1 MSITRGGQ
9 SCPYRPVPEGYSTVT
24 PYLIVTGA
32 AEAIDYY
39 TKVFGATELMR
50 FPGPDGKVGHAEIKI
65 GTSIVM
71 LADEAPDKGYRSPQS
86 LGGSGTGIMLYVE
99 DVDGV
104 FDRAI
109 AAGGKAQQAVTDQ
122 FYGDRSGSLID
133 PFGHMWTVATHVED
147 VAPDEMQR
155 RMEAMGQQA
164 TT

>member
-1 MSITRGGQ
+1 MSV
-9 SCPYRPVPEGYSTVT
+9 RPVPEGYSTVT

-147 VAPDEMQR
+147 VAPEEMQR

>member
-1 MSITRGGQ
+1 MSV
-9 SCPYRPVPEGYSTVT
+9 RPVPEGYSTVT

-99 DVDGV
+99 DVDRV
-104 FDRAI
+104 FERAI
-109 AAGGKAQQAVTDQ
+109 AAGGKTQQAVTDQ

-147 VAPDEMQR
+147 VAPEEMQR

-164 TT
+164 T

>member
-1 MSITRGGQ
+1 MAVQ
-9 SCPYRPVPEGYSTVT
+9 PVPEGYSTVT
-24 PYLIVTGA
+24 PYLIVSGA

-50 FPGPDGKVGHAEIKI
+50 FPGPDGKVSHAEIKI

-71 LADEAPDKGYRSPQS
+71 LADEAPDRGYRSPQS

-99 DVDGV
+99 DVDSV
-104 FDRAI
+104 FGRAI
-109 AAGGKAQQAVTDQ
+109 AAGGKTHQAVADQ

-147 VAPDEMQR
+147 VAPEEMQR

>member
-1 MSITRGGQ
+1 MSV
-9 SCPYRPVPEGYSTVT
+9 RPVPEGYSTVT

-99 DVDGV
+99 DVDSV

-109 AAGGKAQQAVTDQ
+109 AAGGKPQQAVTDQ

-147 VAPDEMQR
+147 VAPEEMQR

-164 TT
+164 T

>member
-1 MSITRGGQ
+1 MSV
-9 SCPYRPVPEGYSTVT
+9 RPVPEGYSTVT

-71 LADEAPDKGYRSPQS
+71 LADEAPDRGQRSPQS

-99 DVDGV
+99 DVDRV
-104 FDRAI
+104 FERAI
-109 AAGGKAQQAVTDQ
+109 AAGGKTQRAVTDQ

-147 VAPDEMQR
+147 VAPEEMQR

>member
-1 MSITRGGQ
+1 
-9 SCPYRPVPEGYSTVT
+9 
-24 PYLIVTGA
+24 
-32 AEAIDYY
+32 
-39 TKVFGATELMR
+39 MR

-122 FYGDRSGSLID
+122 FYGESIRLADGSIRAHVD
-133 PFGHMWTVATHVED
+133 GRHHVED
-147 VAPDEMQR
+147 VAPKEMQR
-155 RMEAMGQQA
+155 RMEAMASRRRPSCPSRYLVIWSSGYLSLIRVNDQSM
-164 TT
+164 TR

>member
-1 MSITRGGQ
+1 MAVRA
-9 SCPYRPVPEGYSTVT
+9 VPEGYSSVT

-32 AEAIDYY
+32 ADAIDYY

-50 FPGPDGKVGHAEIKI
+50 FPGPDGKIVHAEIKI

-71 LADEAPDKGYRSPQS
+71 LADEAPDRGYRSPQS

-99 DVDGV
+99 DVDSV
-104 FDRAI
+104 FARAL
-109 AAGGKAQQAVTDQ
+109 AAGGKTQQAVTDQ

-147 VAPDEMQR
+147 VAPEEMQR

-164 TT
+164 T